1 MIIVAGEVRFAD
13 GEIDRLK
20 GAMAKNI
27 AATRAEPGCARY
39 VYAVDL
45 SDPNRLIISEE
56 WSDEEAIDAH
66 SQSPHIAEFMAVFGA
81 AKVESAAIHAYEAHF
96 LKTLVGAGPEAGD

>member
-13 GEIDRLK
+13 GEIDRLRA
-20 GAMAKNI
+20 AMEKNI

-45 SDPNRLIISEE
+45 SDPNHLIISEE
-56 WSDEEAIDAH
+56 WSDEDAVDAH
-66 SQSPHIAEFMAVFGA
+66 SQSQHIAEFMAVFGA
-81 AKVESAAIHAYEAHF
+81 AKVESAAIHAYDAHY
-96 LKTLVGAGPEAGD
+96 LKTLVGGGPEAGD